1 MAVQLCP
8 LAMVTK
14 NEDCFCTKYLLY
26 LLQQRL
32 KEYFL
37 GKEGGENLFIEDQVN
52 GLTHASQGI
61 VYQYIFDY
69 IKEEYTINAK
79 SAVITDVCNAAID
92 LFVSLKHGGIVRQT
106 DQIFD
111 NELFLILI
119 NYSQDSLYNLAA
131 RKGIIYQK
139 IRYGKTKSK
148 LQSESDP
155 KRIRHENGSDGS
167 ETEQSENETTL
178 ISFLQSCVLPED
190 LPRIKQKFEETVQ
203 LRRKMMIE
211 IDKYEQLLDLYL
223 ASPEL
228 VKLINTNVFFLLK
241 L

>member
-1 MAVQLCP
+1 M
-8 LAMVTK
+8 
-14 NEDCFCTKYLLY
+14 
-26 LLQQRL
+26 
-32 KEYFL
+32 
-37 GKEGGENLFIEDQVN
+37 
-52 GLTHASQGI
+52 
-61 VYQYIFDY
+61 
-69 IKEEYTINAK
+69 
-79 SAVITDVCNAAID
+79 
-92 LFVSLKHGGIVRQT
+92 
-106 DQIFD
+106 
-111 NELFLILI
+111 
-119 NYSQDSLYNLAA
+119 AA

-139 IRYGKTKSK
+139 LRYGKTKSK

-241 L
+241 LWLNKYNIAVFVSPTDFVWLSNSIFIGQQRCVTVCLANRQEKSCFVEGHENQWQWFKVVQEMPKHYHFHEATETNDDG